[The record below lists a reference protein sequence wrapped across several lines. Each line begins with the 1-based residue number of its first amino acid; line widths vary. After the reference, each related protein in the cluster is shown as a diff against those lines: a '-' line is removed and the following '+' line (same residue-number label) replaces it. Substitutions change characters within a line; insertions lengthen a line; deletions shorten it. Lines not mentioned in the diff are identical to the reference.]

1 MPYNDRKNSAKD
13 FHHWPVAIEATYIYT
28 AGVAGTKFFDA
39 LKKQGKI
46 LATECKGCGVE
57 YLPPRIYCENCFADL
72 GNSWHEVAPTGTI
85 AGFTVMRFGL
95 DGKKLAK
102 PEVRAM
108 VRLGKGTGA
117 IMHRVLADP
126 AKLKAG
132 AKVKA
137 RLKPKGQRK
146 GNILDIEGFELA

>member
-1 MPYNDRKNSAKD
+1 MPYNDRKNAAHD
-13 FHHWPVAIEATYIYT
+13 FKHWPVAIEATYIYT

-46 LATECKGCGVE
+46 LATECKSCAIE

-72 GNSWHEVAPTGTI
+72 GASWHDVGTTGTV

-95 DGKKLAK
+95 DGKKLAR

-108 VRLGKGTGA
+108 VRMGKGTGA
-117 IMHRVLADP
+117 LMHLVLADP
-126 AKLKAG
+126 AKVKAG

-137 RLKPKGQRK
+137 KLKAKGGRK
-146 GNILDIEGFELA
+146 GTILDIEGFELA